1 MCVKSLFGEGDLG
14 FGRRGVSS
22 RSRETKVGR
31 KAVPQAGG
39 SVAERAVED
48 FFCKRREEGVRA

>member
-1 MCVKSLFGEGDLG
+1 MCVKIVFGDGDLR

-22 RSRETKVGR
+22 GSRETKVER
-31 KAVPQAGG
+31 KAVSQAGG

-48 FFCKRREEGVRA
+48 FGARRERRA